1 MSSGS
6 VNNNKEDLSGALS
19 TLNIGNNESNN
30 NEEEEENTITMI
42 CANCG
47 KEGDGDN
54 MNSCNKCDLVKYCNA
69 ACKKKHRHKHKKK
82 CEKRVAELY
91 DEKLFR
97 EPPPPEECPIC
108 FLPLPLAADQVTFH
122 SCCGKS
128 ICNGC
133 IRVMVE
139 REGANILCAFC
150 RTPCAESEEA
160 ASGSTFNPCCGKH
173 ICSGCIYAM
182 AQSEGDD
189 SLCPFCRT
197 PVGNSDEEDINRLEK
212 LMEKGNGGAFYN
224 LAGCYARGRKGMP
237 QNGAKA
243 NELLLK
249 AGELGCAEAYFN
261 LGIVYGNGMGVEI
274 DEEKAKHYW
283 ELAAM
288 NGNVKARHN
297 LGALEGRTGNSQ
309 RAMKHFILAA
319 RAGLDEALDT
329 VKLRFM
335 NGIVTKDEYANTLRA
350 YQKSK
355 DEMKSEAR
363 DKVEAIISRY

>member
-1 MSSGS
+1 MSNSD
-6 VNNNKEDLSGALS
+6 KPMADLSGELS
-19 TLNIGNNESNN
+19 LLNIDGNESNKNKEEKEAANAEIIN
-30 NEEEEENTITMI
+30 NISL
-42 CANCG
+42 CAACG
-47 KEGDGDN
+47 KEGDGDS
-54 MNSCNKCDLVKYCNA
+54 MNTCNKCDLVKYCNA

-82 CEKRVAELY
+82 CEKRSAELF
-91 DEKLFR
+91 DEKLFK
-97 EPPPPEECPIC
+97 EPLPPEECPIC
-108 FLPLPLAADQVTFH
+108 FLPLP
-122 SCCGKS
+122 
-128 ICNGC
+128 I
-133 IRVMVE
+133 
-139 REGANILCAFC
+139 GAG
-150 RTPCAESEEA
+150 
-160 ASGSTFNPCCGKH
+160 GSTFNPCCGKH

-182 AQSEGDD
+182 AERRVSGAKDI
-189 SLCPFCRT
+189 CAFCRT

-261 LGIVYGNGMGVEI
+261 LGIVYGNGMGVDV